1 MTTSAQPDHDAPRRE
16 PGAQSLMMW
25 LGAAMLAVTVI
36 IIVGC
41 TQFGAAAGVGI
52 AFGALV
58 VAALGVLAYIIRFI
72 GPED

>member
-1 MTTSAQPDHDAPRRE
+1 MTTSIQPAHHRQRRE

-25 LGAAMLAVTVI
+25 LGGAMLAVTVLI
-36 IIVGC
+36 IIGC

-52 AFGALV
+52 AFGSLV
-58 VAALGVLAYIIRFI
+58 VAAVGMLAYIIRFI